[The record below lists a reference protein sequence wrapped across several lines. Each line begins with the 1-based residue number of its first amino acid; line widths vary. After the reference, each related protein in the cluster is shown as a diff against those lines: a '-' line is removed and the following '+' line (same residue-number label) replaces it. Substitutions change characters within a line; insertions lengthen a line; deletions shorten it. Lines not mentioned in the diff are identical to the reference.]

1 MQTDMKFRQTK
12 NFSDIWETKNSLNF
26 VIFATQDNDPVASTS
41 SAGNKDGNET
51 EMAPNI
57 TPDYETP
64 QTTEIVTATDG
75 TSVIVPADKSKV
87 IFFAW

>member
-1 MQTDMKFRQTK
+1 M
-12 NFSDIWETKNSLNF
+12 
-26 VIFATQDNDPVASTS
+26 ASTS

-75 TSVIVPADKSKV
+75 TSVIVPDKSKV
-87 IFFAW
+87 IFFA

>member
-41 SAGNKDGNET
+41 SARNEDGDET
-51 EMAPNI
+51 EMVPN
-57 TPDYETP
+57 TKPNSETP
-64 QTTEIVTATDG
+64 QTTEIVPTTEQ
-75 TSVIVPADKSKV
+75 V
-87 IFFAW
+87 